1 MLHNAI
7 SQDNNFFKWIIGKA
21 FDVSGFCS
29 VLFVFVFLFSDNSLP
44 FITDAFILV
53 VSLEVL
59 LLCSVIDI
67 LKSISFGSNDV
78 LLSFNSGD
86 FSLLAILSS

>member
-1 MLHNAI
+1 MLSPKI
-7 SQDNNFFKWIIGKA
+7 TTFLSGSLVRL
-21 FDVSGFCS
+21 FDVSGFCG
-29 VLFVFVFLFSDNSLP
+29 VLFVFVFLFSDNSLS

-59 LLCSVIDI
+59 LLCSVRDI
-67 LKSISFGSNDV
+67 LKSILFGSNDV

-86 FSLLAILSS
+86 FSLLAVLSS